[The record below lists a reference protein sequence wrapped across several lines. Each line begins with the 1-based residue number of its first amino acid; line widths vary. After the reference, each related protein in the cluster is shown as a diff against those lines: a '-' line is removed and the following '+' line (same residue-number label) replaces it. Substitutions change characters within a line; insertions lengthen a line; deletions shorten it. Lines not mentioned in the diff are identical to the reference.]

1 MLDNP
6 HQLQIGV
13 EGLAPATQYAGV
25 ASLEAEAGDIDGDV
39 GARLVDDADNPDGHP
54 TTGEPQAILQHPA
67 IHFGADR
74 VIQHD
79 HLAHIRHN
87 PGQPGR
93 IEQQAIQ
100 HGF

>member
-1 MLDNP
+1 MLDYL

-13 EGLAPATQYAGV
+13 EGLAPTAQYAGV
-25 ASLEAEAGDIDGDV
+25 AGLEAEAGDVDGDV
-39 GARLVDDADNPDGHP
+39 GTRLVDDADNPDGHP

-67 IHFGADR
+67 IHFGTDR
-74 VIQHD
+74 IIQRD
-79 HLAHIRHN
+79 HLAHIRHD

>member
-1 MLDNP
+1 MLDHP

-25 ASLEAEAGDIDGDV
+25 AGLEAEAGDVDGDV

-54 TTGEPQAILQHPA
+54 TTREPQAIFQHPT
-67 IHFGADR
+67 IHFGTDR
-74 VIQHD
+74 IVQRD
-79 HLAHIRHN
+79 HLAHICHDT
-87 PGQPGR
+87 GQPGR